1 MEPLQ
6 TKGEAKKLMPKE
18 PLYLSLIHIFA
29 ANLTNTVN
37 CDRLLKDA
45 VPAVSFIPE
54 NTLNHAR
61 REGEAFSWYLEIFFS
76 EFG

>member
-1 MEPLQ
+1 M
-6 TKGEAKKLMPKE
+6 KE
-18 PLYLSLIHIFA
+18 LSANDTNMAILYIVHGCLTCVFA
-29 ANLTNTVN
+29 ANLANTVN

-45 VPAVSFIPE
+45 VTAVSFIPK

-61 REGEAFSWYLEIFFS
+61 REGETFSWYLEIFFS

>member
-1 MEPLQ
+1 M
-6 TKGEAKKLMPKE
+6 KE
-18 PLYLSLIHIFA
+18 LSADDANMAILYIVHGCLTCVFA

>member
-1 MEPLQ
+1 M
-6 TKGEAKKLMPKE
+6 KE
-18 PLYLSLIHIFA
+18 LSADDTNMAILYIVHGCLTSVFA
-29 ANLTNTVN
+29 ADLANTVN

-76 EFG
+76 ESG